1 MYIFYFIRACNTN
14 TERKSF
20 YEYNNQVKR
29 LWLYTK
35 VVLRNVVWANNYAGR
50 VLVIQKKENEKIEL
64 SDWNDKSFISA

>member
-14 TERKSF
+14 TERKSI